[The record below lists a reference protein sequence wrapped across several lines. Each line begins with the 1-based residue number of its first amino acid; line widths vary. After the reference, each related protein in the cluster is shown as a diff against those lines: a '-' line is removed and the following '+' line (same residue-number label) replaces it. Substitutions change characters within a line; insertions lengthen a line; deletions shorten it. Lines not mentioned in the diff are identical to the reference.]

1 MFKCEVCGNTS
12 KLGEKPTTKVI
23 ETRIKIYEYG
33 RYRRK
38 KTTQGSE
45 IVREARMCGV
55 CGILYDE
62 EHAIPESEVSELIAA

>member
-1 MFKCEVCGNTS
+1 MFKCQSCGNIS
-12 KLGEKPTTKVI
+12 KLGEKPSNKII

-33 RYRRK
+33 RFRRK

-45 IVREARMCGV
+45 IVREAKMCRV

-62 EHAIPESEVSELIAA
+62 EHAVPESEVSELIAA